1 MRLSVATQRRK
12 EAASRFQNK
21 TLLCP
26 RNIRKASG
34 KQHRE
39 TVKNSGLFL
48 CVCVCVCNLRMKR
61 STNHRLKSEKL
72 YIVASECFVPLKPEA
87 EKMS

>member
-21 TLLCP
+21 TLVCP
-26 RNIRKASG
+26 QNIRKASG

-48 CVCVCVCNLRMKR
+48 CVCVCNPRMKR